1 MILFQHINIKSKQS
15 DDDKMAHNLL
25 ATSPEMI
32 NDSGTHGKTSR
43 VRGVTESKAYKG
55 SSRLEEMTKSLGEN
69 KTDTV

>member
-1 MILFQHINIKSKQS
+1 
-15 DDDKMAHNLL
+15 MAHNLL
-25 ATSPEMI
+25 TTSPEMI
-32 NDSGTHGKTSR
+32 DDSGTHGKTSR